1 MTFDFFN
8 TSNLAFGS
16 KLTKAFNQLD
26 RLCNEAEENI
36 AKILDQQS
44 IFKNYAYRNYQ
55 VPVPTKGT
63 SACRTNELFSVI
75 YGEVFI
81 RNLFWD
87 TSTNQLVVDIVK
99 HDKSTNRVSAM
110 SGKTKIRKGYAYCT
124 YASSNTKMN
133 QTIRFSEERES
144 KSNEVFLFGFF
155 IDENDN
161 SVTLTDSLDNL
172 NLYPQDFTQYSTLT
186 KGSTITLPYTAKT
199 YECVALTSN
208 PDRVELYKNGT
219 LIFSGTCWNTK
230 THIVLYLK
238 PNDKLTGTVGT
249 AFKISYN
256 S

>member
-8 TSNLAFGS
+8 TSSLAFGS

-44 IFKNYAYRNYQ
+44 IFRNYVHRNYQ

-63 SACRTNELFSVI
+63 AACRTNELFNVI
-75 YGEVFI
+75 YGEIFI

-87 TSTNQLVVDIVK
+87 TSTNQLVVDIVR
-99 HDKSTNRVSAM
+99 HDKTTNRVSAM
-110 SGKTKIRKGYAYCT
+110 SGETKIRKGYAYCT

-133 QTIRFSEERES
+133 QTIRFSEEKES

-155 IDENDN
+155 VDENDN

-199 YECVALTSN
+199 YECVALTST

-238 PNDKLTGTVGT
+238 PNDKLTGTVG
-249 AFKISYN
+249 ASFKISYN